1 MKITWTDQQNIA
13 KEISGFTDA
22 VSLLKFKRDMNIGAS
37 NFLANLGREYNR
49 KSRFTD
55 LVALQQFYQMPE
67 DAQKLK
73 EVIVSTG
80 SYFPPMEQIPDEF
93 AWRMMNMLSITGQP
107 THYWVRGSREFG
119 LYPTPANS
127 VTAGIELVFS
137 PKHVE
142 MTQEDSTSTSTST
155 TVTVVNGS
163 QTVTSSGTPFT
174 AKMVGQ
180 WFEITDGTDE
190 NWYQVAAYVSSSVLT
205 LENYYQ
211 GPSES
216 GATFRIGQVMD
227 LPEEFLE
234 GPVDYAMYRHYTRR
248 GNPAAT
254 AEFKALY
261 DDSLNSAKELYGNTT
276 ESQVI
281 SAEPRFRQYNP
292 WRGDPP
298 ASISA

>member
-1 MKITWTDQQNIA
+1 MKLTWTDQQNIA
-13 KEISGFTDA
+13 KEISGLIDA
-22 VSLLKFKRDMNIGAS
+22 SSLVKFKRDMNTGAS
-37 NFLANLGREYNR
+37 KFLAILGREYNR
-49 KSRFTD
+49 KSRFTN
-55 LVALQQFYQMPE
+55 LVAGQQFYQLPE

-73 EVIVSTG
+73 EVVVSTG
-80 SYFPPMEQIPDEF
+80 SYYPPMEQIPDEF
-93 AWRMMNMLSITGQP
+93 AWRMMNMLSITGLP
-107 THYWVRGSREFG
+107 THFWVRGSREFG

-127 VTAGIELVFS
+127 VTNGIELVFS

-142 MTQEDSTSTSTST
+142 MTQDDTTTG
-155 TVTVVNGS
+155 TVTVTNGS
-163 QTVTSSGTPFT
+163 QTVTHSATSFT

-180 WFEITDGTDE
+180 WFQVTDGTDE
-190 NWYQVAAYVSSSVLT
+190 NWYQISAFVSSSVLT

-211 GPSES
+211 GTSES

-234 GPVDYAMYRHYTRR
+234 GPVDYAMYRHYAKR
-248 GNPAAT
+248 GDSGRT
-254 AEFKALY
+254 VEFKALY
-261 DDSLNSAKELYGNTT
+261 QDALDSAKDLYGATT

-281 SAEPRFRQYNP
+281 SAEPSFRQYNP